1 MCVRSLFAA
10 SFFALLGFSGCGGV
24 SGENGSDPFS
34 TDDATT
40 TNIIKIGFF
49 DESGIFKEGQVGVSL
64 SPVNGVFEISAGG
77 SVGFNVTLVDGDN
90 QRVTDAYVLD
100 FTSNCVIA
108 GQATLGTDISTVNG
122 EASST
127 FTDDGCAGSSGTK
140 DQITATVVITDETL
154 TATQEIGIRPEVIGG
169 ISFSSA
175 LPESVVLQ
183 GSGDIGD
190 SQSIVTFVVSNN
202 RNEPLANQTVEFS
215 LTTEVGNLSL
225 RNDTAISDENGEA
238 SAELIA
244 GSIPV
249 SVRVNAKVVTD
260 SGETVTTQSDAISVT
275 TGLPNQRN
283 FTFSTDVFNPEA
295 GDYNGVTV
303 NLTARLSDTFSNPVP
318 DNTIVNFTA
327 EGGTVESSCVTTGGV
342 CSVLWTST
350 EPRPTDGRVTVLAT
364 AIGHETLF
372 DSNGNN
378 VFDDEDGGA
387 ISEDPSTASGFGVT
401 AAGQTGFVDY
411 SEAWLDNN
419 ENREWDPGERFL
431 DYNNNKQFDEVDGVF
446 NGTQCQ
452 STTLCGEGSAAT
464 IQVRKS
470 LVLVM
475 SGSSLIVDV
484 FDSSNKLYAS
494 NNPNSDSA
502 SISIATNA
510 KQTFSGVFSD
520 SLGQTPPFGSN
531 VSITSSAGTVTDVGS
546 TTISNTNV
554 EGGFSVSFA
563 IENTE
568 SEPVTATVSVSVTT
582 ANGIVST
589 VQFTVNLL

>member
-1 MCVRSLFAA
+1 MSIRSLFAA
-10 SFFALLGFSGCGGV
+10 SFFALLGLSGCGGV

-49 DESGIFKEGQVGVSL
+49 DESGIFNEGQVGVSL

-77 SVGFNVTLVDGDN
+77 SVGFNLTLVDGDN
-90 QRVTDAYVLD
+90 QRVTDAYIVE

-108 GQATLGTDISTVNG
+108 GQATLDTAISTVNG

-140 DQITATVVITDETL
+140 DQITATVVTTDETL
-154 TATQEIGIRPEVIGG
+154 SATQEIGIRPEVIGG

-175 LPESVVLQ
+175 LPESVLLQ

-202 RNEPLANQTVEFS
+202 RREPLANQTVEFS

-225 RNDTAISDENGEA
+225 GNNTAISDENGEA
-238 SAELIA
+238 SAELVA

-275 TGLPNQRN
+275 TGLPNQRS
-283 FTFSTDVFNPEA
+283 FTFSSDVFNPEA
-295 GDYNGVTV
+295 GNYNGVTV

-327 EGGTVESSCVTTGGV
+327 EGGSVESSCVTTSGV
-342 CSVLWTST
+342 CSVIWTSA
-350 EPRPTDGRVTVLAT
+350 EPRPTDRRVTILAT

-378 VFDDEDGGA
+378 VFDDEDGGS
-387 ISEDPSTASGFGVT
+387 IIEDPSTASGFGVT

-419 ENREWDPGERFL
+419 ENLEWDAGERFL
-431 DYNNNKQFDEVDGVF
+431 DYNNNKQFDGGDGLF
-446 NGTQCQ
+446 NGPQCQ
-452 STTLCGEGSAAT
+452 ATILCGKGSAAT

-475 SGSSLIVDV
+475 SGSSLIGDV
-484 FDSSNKLYAS
+484 FDSSNNLYAS

-502 SISIATNA
+502 SSSIATNA
-510 KQTFSGVFSD
+510 KQTFSAVFTD
-520 SLGQTPPFGSN
+520 SLGQTPPFGSS

-546 TTISNTNV
+546 TTIPNTNI
-554 EGGFSVSFA
+554 EGGFAVSFA

-568 SEPVTATVSVSVTT
+568 DEPVTATVSVSVTT
-582 ANGIVST
+582 GNGIVST
-589 VQFTVNLL
+589 VGFTVNLL